1 MELSLKT
8 SIQFKSSGNLYHELH
23 ISRQEGITIT
33 EELNHDNLSHLI
45 EHWIEHNDS
54 HIQSFREW
62 AQKAKKDGFL
72 EASEDILEA
81 ANKVEE
87 ANKLLDKAREGLFHL
102 HNHK

>member
-1 MELSLKT
+1 M
-8 SIQFKSSGNLYHELH
+8 H
-23 ISRQEGITIT
+23 IFGQEGTAIT

-45 EHWIEHNDS
+45 EHWIEHNES

-81 ANKVEE
+81 ATKIEE
-87 ANKLLDKAREGLFHL
+87 ASEYLNKAKEGLFHL
-102 HNHK
+102 R